1 MRQYGTMG
9 GVLSRLQPGA
19 GNDFFAGGSRI
30 FSVRF
35 DVWVML
41 TVTITP
47 YVSTNVKSQPK

>member
-9 GVLSRLQPGA
+9 GVLSRLQP